1 MRLRHRLV
9 LEDKVIDFKED
20 LFNVSVFV
28 KFVLIQQNNASS
40 VIVGL
45 HPHIDLLTIDLSLL
59 DLGRLFVCQLF
70 KLIQGVL
77 LDDVVLDDS

>member
-1 MRLRHRLV
+1 MRLRHCLV

-28 KFVLIQQNNASS
+28 KFVLIQQNNPSS

-45 HPHIDLLTIDLSLL
+45 HSHIDLLTIDLSLF